1 MTMTAREIS
10 AVLGPVDEL
19 LVSEILAT
27 GATPE
32 ELEQAF
38 FWVGSDEALINLG
51 RPLPTGRIAELVDL
65 LAPDRDD
72 PDE

>member
-38 FWVGSDEALINLG
+38 FWVSSDEALINQG
-51 RPLPTGRIAELVDL
+51 RPLPAGRIAELVDL